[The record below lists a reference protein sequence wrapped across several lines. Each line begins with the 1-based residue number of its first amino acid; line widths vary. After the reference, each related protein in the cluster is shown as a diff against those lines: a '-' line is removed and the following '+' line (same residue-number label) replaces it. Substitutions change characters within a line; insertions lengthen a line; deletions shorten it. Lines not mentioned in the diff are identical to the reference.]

1 MAMET
6 SSTSGPQHIIKDVG
20 MYLKNE
26 PDDFTKC
33 LLLEDHWKPPSDYE
47 YPFSVN
53 SKGVKRYLSRSHLE
67 KHPWL
72 VLSESKQG
80 LFCKYCAIFA
90 KEKAGHN
97 KGVKLGKLVKEPLT
111 KFKDLTGNNGDLTTH
126 EQSLYHKNC
135 LEVAKDF
142 LKTYRQP
149 QKEVVNQVNA
159 ERLRQVRENRE
170 RLQPIIKTIIFLG
183 RQNIPLRGHRDDGP
197 IVEAPVANQG
207 NFKAML
213 QFRVDAGD
221 KVLEEH
227 LKKSSSRATYISKTT
242 QNILIECCGDEI
254 RGEILNRIHEAK
266 YWSIMFD
273 ETTDLSHK
281 EQMTLIVRYLWKESV
296 KEDFISFID
305 AYKSAAD
312 LNREELKENKLTGK
326 TLGGI
331 VLKHVKDLGLDLSLC
346 VGIGTDGASVMTSEE
361 AGSVKQIQREAVN
374 AKRLPCYN
382 HALNNSISKSSKI
395 QSIKNAV
402 GIIKEVVYF
411 YNQSAKRNAIIKS
424 HLGGQLFSLCETR
437 WVERHDAVMLFYSSL
452 PEIVDA
458 FTEISEWNESESAK
472 KAVLYI
478 HSITSTEFI
487 FSCTC
492 LIHILKRTL
501 PLSKLLQK
509 PNLDLN
515 KASNAVKDTITC
527 LQEERN
533 NCDESFK
540 EIYLEAKTTAEKLG
554 VQLIMPRV
562 VKTQRH
568 RENHEAATVMEYY
581 RRSMFIPLLDQVNV
595 DLQERFSQENLMCFD
610 LNLLLPEHILRTT
623 NINNKGESNE
633 RICEVIKLYKNI
645 LPNEAEMYVH
655 GEMCLWR
662 AKWIREVKEGGAEIP
677 LDLIDV
683 LKACDGEL
691 YPNIREL
698 LKVLITLPVSVA
710 SAERSFSSLKL
721 VKSWLRTRMVEERLN
736 GLCLLYIHR
745 DIPVDVDKVLE
756 RFVKGGKRRMQ
767 LEVVV

>member
-1 MAMET
+1 M
-6 SSTSGPQHIIKDVG
+6 
-20 MYLKNE
+20 
-26 PDDFTKC
+26 
-33 LLLEDHWKPPSDYE
+33 
-47 YPFSVN
+47 
-53 SKGVKRYLSRSHLE
+53 
-67 KHPWL
+67 
-72 VLSESKQG
+72 
-80 LFCKYCAIFA
+80 
-90 KEKAGHN
+90 
-97 KGVKLGKLVKEPLT
+97 
-111 KFKDLTGNNGDLTTH
+111 
-126 EQSLYHKNC
+126 
-135 LEVAKDF
+135 
-142 LKTYRQP
+142 
-149 QKEVVNQVNA
+149 
-159 ERLRQVRENRE
+159 
-170 RLQPIIKTIIFLG
+170 
-183 RQNIPLRGHRDDGP
+183 
-197 IVEAPVANQG
+197 
-207 NFKAML
+207 
-213 QFRVDAGD
+213 
-221 KVLEEH
+221 
-227 LKKSSSRATYISKTT
+227 
-242 QNILIECCGDEI
+242 
-254 RGEILNRIHEAK
+254 
-266 YWSIMFD
+266 
-273 ETTDLSHK
+273 
-281 EQMTLIVRYLWKESV
+281 
-296 KEDFISFID
+296 
-305 AYKSAAD
+305 
-312 LNREELKENKLTGK
+312 
-326 TLGGI
+326 
-331 VLKHVKDLGLDLSLC
+331 
-346 VGIGTDGASVMTSEE
+346 
-361 AGSVKQIQREAVN
+361 
-374 AKRLPCYN
+374 
-382 HALNNSISKSSKI
+382 
-395 QSIKNAV
+395 
-402 GIIKEVVYF
+402 
-411 YNQSAKRNAIIKS
+411 KS
-424 HLGGQLFSLCETR
+424 HLGGQLVSLCETR

-472 KAVLYI
+472 KALLYI
-478 HSITSTEFI
+478 NSITSTEFI

-533 NCDESFK
+533 NCDESFN

-554 VQLIMPRV
+554 VLLTMPRI

-623 NINNKGESNE
+623 NINNKEESNK

-645 LPNEAEMYVH
+645 LPNEAEMYIH

-662 AKWIREVKEGGAEIP
+662 AKWIRDVKEGGAVIP

-710 SAERSFSSLKL
+710 TAERSFSSLKL